1 MHRAARL
8 MAGTILSAAMLGTI
22 VTAQINIRPTPAPA
36 ITAENEGWYQRGEPI
51 VFAGNLY
58 YRAGAAIH
66 FNPDEMV
73 RSGAFE
79 GVPLYTRT
87 TIEPYSVVFVPIE
100 GGRMQPYER
109 PRSGELAG
117 TSGSSVPV
125 LPVEIPM
132 ADSPPPMRQAPAPP
146 MVGSSAND
154 FSTTALTFPSE
165 SNGKATLE
173 RHRTSPHVGTTGRV
187 EPPQPPLPVRRGAA
201 NGMFVDFNSSRWFT
215 SGPPIPANS
224 QALRRIGEYHGLPVY
239 VAGNASDST
248 IYIPVGRG
256 IDALARFTKRPR
268 SNRRR

>member
-1 MHRAARL
+1 
-8 MAGTILSAAMLGTI
+8 MALTIVSASMLGTI
-22 VTAQINIRPTPAPA
+22 VSAQVNIRPTPAPA

-66 FNPDEMV
+66 FNPNEMV
-73 RSGAFE
+73 RSGAYE

-100 GGRMQPYER
+100 GGRMQPFER

-132 ADSPPPMRQAPAPP
+132 ADSAPSMLQAPAPP
-146 MVGSSAND
+146 MVRSSAND
-154 FSTTALTFPSE
+154 LSTTAPTVPSA
-165 SNGKATLE
+165 SDGNAAFE
-173 RHRTSPHVGTTGRV
+173 RQRASPHVGTTGRV

-224 QALRRIGEYHGLPVY
+224 RALQRIGEYHGLPVY
-239 VAGNASDST
+239 AAGKTSNST

-256 IDALARFTKRPR
+256 IDALARFSKRPR
-268 SNRRR
+268 SDRQR

>member
-8 MAGTILSAAMLGTI
+8 MALTIVSASMLGTI
-22 VTAQINIRPTPAPA
+22 VSAQVNIRPTPAPA

-66 FNPDEMV
+66 FNPNEMV
-73 RSGAFE
+73 RSGAYE

-132 ADSPPPMRQAPAPP
+132 ADSAPSMLQAPAPP
-146 MVGSSAND
+146 MVRSSASY
-154 FSTTALTFPSE
+154 FSTTAPTVPSA
-165 SNGKATLE
+165 SDGNAAFE
-173 RHRTSPHVGTTGRV
+173 RQRASPHVGTTGRV

-201 NGMFVDFNSSRWFT
+201 NGMFVDF
-215 SGPPIPANS
+215 
-224 QALRRIGEYHGLPVY
+224 
-239 VAGNASDST
+239 
-248 IYIPVGRG
+248 YIPVGRG
-256 IDALARFTKRPR
+256 IDALARFSKRPR
-268 SNRRR
+268 SDRRR

>member
-100 GGRMQPYER
+100 DPDRIDV
-109 PRSGELAG
+109 
-117 TSGSSVPV
+117 SSV
-125 LPVEIPM
+125 
-132 ADSPPPMRQAPAPP
+132 
-146 MVGSSAND
+146 
-154 FSTTALTFPSE
+154 
-165 SNGKATLE
+165 E
-173 RHRTSPHVGTTGRV
+173 RRLRRRV
-187 EPPQPPLPVRRGAA
+187 DL
-201 NGMFVDFNSSRWFT
+201 
-215 SGPPIPANS
+215 
-224 QALRRIGEYHGLPVY
+224 ALREIIVEDTWGLAPRALEVSGAPGERAEQV
-239 VAGNASDST
+239 
-248 IYIPVGRG
+248 
-256 IDALARFTKRPR
+256 LARVGAQPDA
-268 SNRRR
+268 